1 MKWSLIMKNA
11 IKHFVAGTFLA
22 MLCAVPGLVSA
33 ESNEA
38 SGGGTLTASARLNL
52 SVVIPTFL
60 YFQVGNT
67 GAGNIDTITFSPT
80 SDVLGDSST
89 IAGTGGDAGGGGASV
104 RVRSNAGEITIT
116 PTNDGGVGG
125 LGTGAGNISL
135 SEISVASSDP
145 ALPTPLLT
153 DAGGAADAV
162 KVTLTAGNVTNR
174 QAVWTYSYDN
184 TTTPEAGT
192 YDAQITYTASSP

>member
-1 MKWSLIMKNA
+1 MKNT
-11 IKHFVAGTFLA
+11 IKHYVAGSLLA
-22 MLCAVPGLVSA
+22 MLCTTPGLVSA
-33 ESNEA
+33 DSNEA

-60 YFQVGNT
+60 YFRGGT
-67 GAGNIDTITFSPT
+67 AGAGSIDTITFSPT
-80 SDVLGDSST
+80 SDVLGDSSA
-89 IAGTGGDAGGGGASV
+89 IAGVGGDAGGGGANV
-104 RVRSNAGEITIT
+104 RVRSNAGQITIT
-116 PTNDGGVGG
+116 PTNDGGAGG

-162 KVTLTAGNVTNR
+162 NVTLNGGNVTNR

>member
-1 MKWSLIMKNA
+1 MKNT
-11 IKHFVAGTFLA
+11 IKHTVAGSLLTV
-22 MLCAVPGLVSA
+22 LCAIPALVSA

-38 SGGGTLTASARLNL
+38 SGGGTLTASAHLNL
-52 SVVIPTFL
+52 SVVIPNFL

-67 GAGNIDTITFSPT
+67 GTGTIDTITFSPT
-80 SDVLGDSST
+80 SDVVGDGST
-89 IAGTGGDAGGGGASV
+89 IASPDGDAGGGGASV

-135 SEISVASSDP
+135 SEITVISSNP
-145 ALPTPLLT
+145 ALPTPDLT
-153 DAGGAADAV
+153 DTGGPADAV
-162 KVTLTAGNVTNR
+162 TVALNGGNVTNR
-174 QAVWTYSYDN
+174 QAVWSYSYDN